1 MPKKSSGISVLIV
14 DDEPLIRWALSE
26 TLADQGFTVFE
37 AGDGQGAVAALTDPR
52 RPVDVI
58 LLDYMLP
65 DSNDLQLL
73 AAIRRLSPRS
83 GIVMMTDYGTP
94 ELAVEAK
101 RLGASAVIN
110 KPIEMRDVAD
120 LVSGCAHR
128 RVPLSGG

>member
-1 MPKKSSGISVLIV
+1 MPKKSSGVSVLIV

-37 AGDGQGAVAALTDPR
+37 AHDGQSAVTVLTDPR

-83 GIVMMTDYGTP
+83 GIVMLTDYGTP
-94 ELAVEAK
+94 ELAAEAK
-101 RLGASAVIN
+101 RLGASCVVN
-110 KPIEMRDVAD
+110 KPIEMRDVAE
-120 LVSGCAHR
+120 LVSRA
-128 RVPLSGG
+128 RVSASP

>member
-1 MPKKSSGISVLIV
+1 MPQTPSSISVLIV

-26 TLADQGFTVFE
+26 TLAEQGFTVFE
-37 AGDGQGAVAALTDPR
+37 AHDGQSTVTVLTDPR

-58 LLDYMLP
+58 LLDYKLP

-94 ELAVEAK
+94 ELVVEAK
-101 RLGASAVIN
+101 RLGASCVVD
-110 KPIEMRDVAD
+110 KPIEMRDVAG
-120 LVSGCAHR
+120 LVSRAHIAAF
-128 RVPLSGG
+128 P